1 MRHAPPHRPW
11 RAGAVPQDCAFPG
24 MRWRTRSNISSSV
37 PWRRAR
43 TRRADSRLAMRR
55 LMRRRSC
62 GVRLG
67 ESGCLWS
74 AIGRPTL
81 RFTGGACALQNRHQ
95 PQRCSRARRIP
106 GQLSSVETGVY
117 LQEWPHATRCCK
129 LVSPD
134 VVAQELGMHE
144 AVLPAL
150 LPAVLPALLPAL
162 QQYALA
168 ATQTGALQQRRWI
181 QGDSSAADTMRLL
194 LAAAGSIGGIT
205 QRAPPAGAGCTP
217 ARRGARRR

>member
-1 MRHAPPHRPW
+1 
-11 RAGAVPQDCAFPG
+11 
-24 MRWRTRSNISSSV
+24 
-37 PWRRAR
+37 
-43 TRRADSRLAMRR
+43 
-55 LMRRRSC
+55 
-62 GVRLG
+62 
-67 ESGCLWS
+67 
-74 AIGRPTL
+74 
-81 RFTGGACALQNRHQ
+81 
-95 PQRCSRARRIP
+95 
-106 GQLSSVETGVY
+106 VY